1 MVHQREDTLMISP
14 AAADKCTFFLQS
26 INLLIFE
33 KNLWK
38 FLTMAV
44 SKLKTSLPPL
54 QIRNDFPKIPGIKI
68 RGLPSHKVSTYF
80 HEKKG
85 LCTKKPP
92 INEWLSYLLLNH
104 VLFLNNSDNRV
115 IFYQP
120 ISFCQVMF
128 VFYIDFGNNFWQK
141 TNFGLLQN
149 WRGLSEK
156 GTRNC
161 AKILRK
167 PKHFKVI
174 FSILPYLKSNWN
186 SRQPMQ
192 NIFTN
197 YYKNERK
204 ISYLFSKWKKV
215 HLDPSRAFTRQTRK
229 KRILCYEC
237 STALWFIVIAGS
249 LFETFSY
256 LVSFAIKF
264 KRMGYYASFVLFFD
278 EGNRN

>member
-1 MVHQREDTLMISP
+1 
-14 AAADKCTFFLQS
+14 
-26 INLLIFE
+26 
-33 KNLWK
+33 
-38 FLTMAV
+38 
-44 SKLKTSLPPL
+44 
-54 QIRNDFPKIPGIKI
+54 
-68 RGLPSHKVSTYF
+68 
-80 HEKKG
+80 
-85 LCTKKPP
+85 
-92 INEWLSYLLLNH
+92 
-104 VLFLNNSDNRV
+104 LFLATHFLLPGNVRLH
-115 IFYQP
+115 
-120 ISFCQVMF
+120 
-128 VFYIDFGNNFWQK
+128 IDFGNDFWQK

-167 PKHFKVI
+167 PKHVKVI
-174 FSILPYLKSNWN
+174 FRVFLPCLKSNWN
-186 SRQPMQ
+186 SRQRMQ

-256 LVSFAIKF
+256 LVSFAIKVITRVSF
-264 KRMGYYASFVLFFD
+264 SFLTREIEISRATNGIKTLTDGKTKADDDDEKRGVKMGYFYNGPQKTLQQYFCELQMSFAWFVRYFCNFRDLAGCLTSALIMGYFLRFLFPSCSCL
-278 EGNRN
+278 

>member
-1 MVHQREDTLMISP
+1 MISP

-80 HEKKG
+80 HEKKV

-149 WRGLSEK
+149 WRGLSEQ

-167 PKHFKVI
+167 AKHFKVI
-174 FSILPYLKSNWN
+174 FSFFLPYLKSNWK

-192 NIFTN
+192 NNFTN
-197 YYKNERK
+197 Y
-204 ISYLFSKWKKV
+204 
-215 HLDPSRAFTRQTRK
+215 
-229 KRILCYEC
+229 
-237 STALWFIVIAGS
+237 
-249 LFETFSY
+249 
-256 LVSFAIKF
+256 
-264 KRMGYYASFVLFFD
+264 
-278 EGNRN
+278 

>member
-1 MVHQREDTLMISP
+1 M
-14 AAADKCTFFLQS
+14 
-26 INLLIFE
+26 
-33 KNLWK
+33 
-38 FLTMAV
+38 
-44 SKLKTSLPPL
+44 
-54 QIRNDFPKIPGIKI
+54 
-68 RGLPSHKVSTYF
+68 
-80 HEKKG
+80 
-85 LCTKKPP
+85 
-92 INEWLSYLLLNH
+92 SYLLLNH

-174 FSILPYLKSNWN
+174 FSILPYLISIEIADNPCKTF
-186 SRQPMQ
+186 SR
-192 NIFTN
+192 NITKMREK
-197 YYKNERK
+197 YV
-204 ISYLFSKWKKV
+204 SYFRNVKGYV